1 MGKSSRLLTSKSM
14 SNSNDHTQNK
24 KSIKF
29 YVRNWIEKNRDKLK
43 GKAVVDFPAGNGITS
58 KMLLEAGAIVFPFD
72 LFPEYF
78 KQDNLVCQKA
88 DINEGLFLESNSID
102 FLICQEGIEHFADQL
117 KAFKEFNRTLKIG
130 GNLLITTPNYSN
142 LQSRLSYFLNESE
155 KFNSTMPPNEVDS
168 IWMSQTTDK
177 NEIYY
182 GHIFLIGIQKLRLL
196 ASLNGFKIKECHP
209 TRKKTTSFLLYL
221 MYFPIIWL
229 NSRMVFGKNC
239 RKHQTSNPEAI
250 TTYKEQFRLSISRK
264 TLTHSHLMIEFEK
277 ISEIQDVASNLQSMH
292 KTFGET

>member
-1 MGKSSRLLTSKSM
+1 MSKPI
-14 SNSNDHTQNK
+14 DHTQNK
-24 KSIKF
+24 KSIKY
-29 YVRNWIEKNRDKLK
+29 YVRNWIEKKRKKLQ
-43 GKAVVDFPAGNGITS
+43 GKTVVDFPAGNGVTS
-58 KMLLEAGAIVFPFD
+58 KILFDAGANVYPFD

-88 DINEGLFLESNSID
+88 DINEGLSIESNSID
-102 FLICQEGIEHFADQL
+102 FFICQEGIEHFADQL

-130 GNLLITTPNYSN
+130 GKLLITTPNYSN

-182 GHIFLIGIQKLRLL
+182 GHIFLIGIQKMRLM
-196 ASLNGFKIKECHP
+196 AYLNGFKIKEWHP
-209 TRKKTTSFLLYL
+209 TRQKTTSFLLYL

-229 NSRMVFGKNC
+229 NARMVFGKNC
-239 RKHQTSNPEAI
+239 RKHQTSNPDAI
-250 TTYKEQFRLSISRK
+250 TTYKEQFQLSISRK
-264 TLTHSHLMIEFEK
+264 ILTHSHLMIEFEK
-277 ISEIQDVASNLQSMH
+277 ISEIQEVVSNLQSMH

>member
-1 MGKSSRLLTSKSM
+1 MESET
-14 SNSNDHTQNK
+14 NHTVNP

-58 KMLLEAGAIVFPFD
+58 KMLYETGAIVFPFD

-88 DINEGLFLESNSID
+88 DINEGLSLESNSID
-102 FLICQEGIEHFADQL
+102 FFICQEGIEHFADQL

-130 GNLLITTPNYSN
+130 GKLLITTPNYSN

-168 IWMSQTTDK
+168 IWMSRTTDK

-239 RKHQTSNPEAI
+239 KKLHKSNPEAI
-250 TTYKEQFRLSISRK
+250 TTFKEQFRLSISRK
-264 TLTHSHLMIEFEK
+264 ILTHSHLMIEFEK
-277 ISEIQDVASNLQSMH
+277 ISEIKDVASNLQSMH